1 MAGLLVRLRLF
12 ISSYAPLF
20 AILAIRFRDPRL
32 EVTCA
37 LVAVVGAA
45 SLLLLLRAAGRI
57 QPDPHRIDTVAD
69 RGAEVAGYLATY
81 LLPFVTVAEPS
92 ARDIAGY
99 AFFLAVVGV
108 VYVQSDM
115 VQINPVL
122 YLFRY
127 RVSAV
132 TTDDG
137 WSGVLVSRGQPR
149 PGSVVLASRLQNTLA
164 FERTTE
170 RHGHSVATRPP
181 ERSRR

>member
-20 AILAIRFRDPRL
+20 AILAIRFRDHKL
-32 EVTCA
+32 EVACA
-37 LVAVVGAA
+37 LLTALGVA

-57 QPDPHRIDTVAD
+57 QPDPHRIETVAD

-81 LLPFVTVAEPS
+81 LLPFVTVPEPS

-115 VQINPVL
+115 VQINPLL
-122 YLFRY
+122 YLLGY

-132 TTDDG
+132 TTGDG
-137 WSGVLVSRGQPR
+137 WSGVLMSRNQPR
-149 PGSVVLASRLQNTLA
+149 PGSAVLASRLQNTLA
-164 FERTTE
+164 LERTRE
-170 RHGHSVATRPP
+170 RHGPPVATRPP